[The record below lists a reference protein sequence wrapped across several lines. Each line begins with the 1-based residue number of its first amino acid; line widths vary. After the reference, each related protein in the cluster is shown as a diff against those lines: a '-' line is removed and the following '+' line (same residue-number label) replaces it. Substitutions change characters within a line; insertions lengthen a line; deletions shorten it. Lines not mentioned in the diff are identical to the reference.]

1 MGNTLTITDAEF
13 DKQVLQAEGPVLV
26 DFWAEWC
33 GPCRMLGPVVE
44 EIAEEH
50 SDVLTVGKMDIDS
63 QQAKPAD
70 FGVQSIPTL
79 ILFKDG
85 QEAERLVGFMPK
97 ERIMAKLKPHLATA
111 TA

>member
-1 MGNTLTITDAEF
+1 MATVDITKDTFEDVVLT
-13 DKQVLQAEGPVLV
+13 EGTVLV

-44 EIAEEH
+44 QIAEEH
-50 SDVLTVGKMDIDS
+50 SDVLTVGKMDIDAE
-63 QQAKPAD
+63 QQKPMS

-85 QEAERLVGFMPK
+85 KEAERLVGFMPK

-111 TA
+111 NA